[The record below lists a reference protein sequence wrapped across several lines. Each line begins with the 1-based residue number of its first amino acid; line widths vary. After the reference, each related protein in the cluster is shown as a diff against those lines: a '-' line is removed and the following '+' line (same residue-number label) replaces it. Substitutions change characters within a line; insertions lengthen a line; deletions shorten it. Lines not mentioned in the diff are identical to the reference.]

1 LDGCFL
7 ILDVDRIGGYAMDND
22 SVGWHDELCVFSKAF
37 DPAPVLFE
45 LCSLGSCTR
54 ENLDVTTF
62 ELVCRN
68 NFDQFGSRIV
78 TY

>member
-1 LDGCFL
+1 
-7 ILDVDRIGGYAMDND
+7 MDDD

-45 LCSLGSCTR
+45 LYSFGSCTR
-54 ENLDVTTF
+54 ENLDIAAL
-62 ELVCRN
+62 ELVRRD
-68 NFDQFGSRIV
+68 NFDQFGRHVV